1 MCGVLATFAPK
12 EAIVRRDIADHLAPD
27 LPYELGEAERA
38 RIRAEMRYA
47 MVAANE
53 VRPAAPSKSFVDR
66 VLGYFSNGFVLL
78 IIGSLITSGLVPY
91 FQRSYES
98 RAQRAALMRECFS
111 QFLLYSNSIWQEYYA
126 VLPLTQET
134 DLGKDDYLKYLARMV
149 EIKLKRYEAYA
160 KVQALALAY
169 RHPGSSAASDVEAA
183 LHRYAVVL
191 NAASADIDKWL
202 TGLYCTPTTR
212 TASPCASFDARF
224 DAFDEHLKIKSRVIE
239 IGNTQTDDVAGLMVK
254 AMTRP

>member
-1 MCGVLATFAPK
+1 MRRARAPVEPT
-12 EAIVRRDIADHLAPD
+12 EAIVRRDSVDD
-27 LPYELGEAERA
+27 LPPEVPYELSDAERT
-38 RIRAEMRYA
+38 RIRAEVRYA

-53 VRPAAPSKSFVDR
+53 ARPPSPSRSPVDR

-91 FQRSYES
+91 FQRAYES

-134 DLGKDDYLKYLARMV
+134 DLSKDDYLKYLARMA

-160 KVQALALAY
+160 KVQALALAF
-169 RHPGSSAASDVEAA
+169 RDTGSAAASDVETA

-191 NAASADIDKWL
+191 NAASADIDRWL

-212 TASPCASFDARF
+212 AASPCASFDARF
-224 DAFDEHLKIKSRVIE
+224 DAFDEHLKIKGRVID
-239 IGNTQTDDVAGLMVK
+239 IGNAQTDDVAGLMVK